1 MKDTVI
7 TARRKRTEIVS
18 VSVCFA
24 LAVLINIGSIIYF
37 KTPFYEVFTQIG
49 YTLVITLVLYLVWII
64 IRLIFSLFK
73 KR

>member
-7 TARRKRTEIVS
+7 TAKRKRTEIVS

-49 YTLVITLVLYLVWII
+49 YTLVITLVIYLVWII
-64 IRLIFSLFK
+64 IRLIFSFFK

>member
-7 TARRKRTEIVS
+7 TAKRKRTEIVS

-64 IRLIFSLFK
+64 IRLFFSLFK

>member
-7 TARRKRTEIVS
+7 TAKRKRTEIVS
-18 VSVCFA
+18 VSVCFV
-24 LAVLINIGSIIYF
+24 LAVLINIGSIIYY

-49 YTLVITLVLYLVWII
+49 YTLVITLVLYLAWII
-64 IRLIFSLFK
+64 VRLVCRLFK

>member
-7 TARRKRTEIVS
+7 TAKRKRTEIIS

-24 LAVLINIGSIIYF
+24 LAVLINIGSIICY

-49 YTLVITLVLYLVWII
+49 YTLVITLVLYLAWII
-64 IRLIFSLFK
+64 VRLVCRLFK

>member
-7 TARRKRTEIVS
+7 TAKRKRTEIVS

>member
-7 TARRKRTEIVS
+7 TAKRKQTEIIS

-49 YTLVITLVLYLVWII
+49 YTLVITLVLYMVWII
-64 IRLIFSLFK
+64 IRLFFSLFK

>member
-7 TARRKRTEIVS
+7 TAKRKRTEIVS

-49 YTLVITLVLYLVWII
+49 YTLVITLVLYLFWII